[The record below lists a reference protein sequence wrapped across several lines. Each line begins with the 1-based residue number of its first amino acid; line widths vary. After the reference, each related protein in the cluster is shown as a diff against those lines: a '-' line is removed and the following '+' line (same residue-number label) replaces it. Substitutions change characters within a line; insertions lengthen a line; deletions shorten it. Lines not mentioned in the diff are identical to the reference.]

1 LGPAGGSEVA
11 EQVTTNSNPAPETGF
26 LKQHG
31 TTLLL
36 VAAAGV
42 FVWWRGLYVVDILI
56 AALGLGFIIFIHELG
71 HFLAA
76 KACDVH
82 VKTFSIGFGPAFPF
96 CSHQW
101 GETTYKLAIIPL
113 GGFVSMVGQEDGVV
127 DESADPDPRSYRN
140 KTVPQRMLIISA
152 GVIMNILLAAVC
164 FLVSYM
170 HGIQENPAVVSL
182 IEPGGAAWR
191 AGIRTGDR
199 ITEIGPVSHPTFPD
213 LKPIIMSAH
222 KSEQV
227 PVTIS
232 RNGTETAM
240 KIIPVR
246 EEGAA
251 FPALGVLFPNKLEVQ
266 YMKRQALPG
275 FAPFSAAATAKAADG
290 RPIEAGDAIVA
301 MTDPDDPK
309 RGVTPFRDSALPY
322 FEYRE
327 RLIRLADEEVTIQLK
342 RRPAGTETPAPTTS
356 ISIPPSYHKDLGLRM
371 RMGPITA
378 IRSGSAAE
386 QSGIAPK
393 GGANPG
399 DVLVRVEVTTKDG
412 TKTIWSGDD
421 RKEAQAKPLDP
432 LRLPHELNRW
442 AESQPTD
449 KTVKLTVR
457 REVDHVAKSVELP
470 VLTWDDSYRFENSHP
485 FNAYSP
491 LPVPGLG
498 FAYHVLAIVDHVTP
512 GGPADAAGIKT
523 NDEITR
529 IGLPEWDSKA
539 KAPSVGKW
547 QEVKPAF
554 WANVDS
560 IFQSNYPA
568 ATDPALRTISLTVK
582 RGSETIDVKVV
593 GEPDRSWP
601 LGDRG
606 IELAPATEFIQA
618 SGALDALAM
627 GWKRTLRTIRGT
639 YLSLYSMITGRT
651 SVTQINGPITLAR
664 VTYLFAGQ
672 DVWQMLVLMGVISV
686 NLAVVNFLPIPVL
699 DGGHMV
705 FLAYEGLRG
714 KPPSERVQEYLVY
727 VGLAL
732 VGSLML
738 LSIGMDLWRLVN

>member
-1 LGPAGGSEVA
+1 
-11 EQVTTNSNPAPETGF
+11 
-26 LKQHG
+26 
-31 TTLLL
+31 
-36 VAAAGV
+36 
-42 FVWWRGLYVVDILI
+42 
-56 AALGLGFIIFIHELG
+56 
-71 HFLAA
+71 
-76 KACDVH
+76 
-82 VKTFSIGFGPAFPF
+82 
-96 CSHQW
+96 
-101 GETTYKLAIIPL
+101 
-113 GGFVSMVGQEDGVV
+113 
-127 DESADPDPRSYRN
+127 
-140 KTVPQRMLIISA
+140 
-152 GVIMNILLAAVC
+152 
-164 FLVSYM
+164 
-170 HGIQENPAVVSL
+170 
-182 IEPGGAAWR
+182 
-191 AGIRTGDR
+191 
-199 ITEIGPVSHPTFPD
+199 
-213 LKPIIMSAH
+213 
-222 KSEQV
+222 
-227 PVTIS
+227 
-232 RNGTETAM
+232 
-240 KIIPVR
+240 
-246 EEGAA
+246 
-251 FPALGVLFPNKLEVQ
+251 
-266 YMKRQALPG
+266 
-275 FAPFSAAATAKAADG
+275 
-290 RPIEAGDAIVA
+290 
-301 MTDPDDPK
+301 
-309 RGVTPFRDSALPY
+309 
-322 FEYRE
+322 
-327 RLIRLADEEVTIQLK
+327 
-342 RRPAGTETPAPTTS
+342 
-356 ISIPPSYHKDLGLRM
+356 
-371 RMGPITA
+371 
-378 IRSGSAAE
+378 
-386 QSGIAPK
+386 
-393 GGANPG
+393 
-399 DVLVRVEVTTKDG
+399 
-412 TKTIWSGDD
+412 
-421 RKEAQAKPLDP
+421 
-432 LRLPHELNRW
+432 
-442 AESQPTD
+442 
-449 KTVKLTVR
+449 
-457 REVDHVAKSVELP
+457 
-470 VLTWDDSYRFENSHP
+470 
-485 FNAYSP
+485 
-491 LPVPGLG
+491 
-498 FAYHVLAIVDHVTP
+498 VLAIVDHVTP